1 MKLDEAFAEL
11 KIVQDFIPVGN
22 SNRPGTKITPSK
34 ITIHNT
40 DNDSPGANAAAHAKY
55 QKGADARKRKVSWHF
70 TVDDKGVF
78 QSLPTN
84 ERGLHAASTKGN
96 RESIGIEI
104 CMHPEMNVKA
114 GYRMAALLTAVM
126 AQQLGIS
133 VATGIVQHH
142 FWSGKN
148 CPRVLRATEKGW
160 SNFLDQVKGFKKD
173 LEAVDAPNI
182 ALMHLHDDDA

>member
-1 MKLDEAFAEL
+1 MQLDAAFAEL
-11 KIVQDFIPVGN
+11 NIVQDFIPAGN
-22 SNRPGTKITPSK
+22 SNRPGTKITPVK

-84 ERGLHAASTKGN
+84 EIGWHAASKEGN
-96 RESIGIEI
+96 RTSIGIEI
-104 CMHPEMNVKA
+104 CMHPEMDVKA
-114 GYRMAALLTAVM
+114 GYRRAALLTAVM

-133 VATGIVQHH
+133 VVNGIVQHH

-148 CPRVLRATEKGW
+148 CPRVLRAKPNGW
-160 SNFLDQVKGFKKD
+160 SDFLDQIRSFKKD
-173 LEAVDAPNI
+173 LEPVEAPRI
-182 ALMHLHDDDA
+182 AFMHLHDDA